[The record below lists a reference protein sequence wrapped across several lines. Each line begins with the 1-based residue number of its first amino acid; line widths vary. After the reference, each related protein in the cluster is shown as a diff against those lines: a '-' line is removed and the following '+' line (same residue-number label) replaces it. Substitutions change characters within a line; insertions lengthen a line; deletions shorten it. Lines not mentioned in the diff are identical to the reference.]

1 MSQSERVSESAS
13 LHTGLRGALCDR
25 DTRLLGAPMP
35 GGGAAGT
42 LRMRGKL
49 KSIVTGCL
57 LSATGR
63 TNPSSSVQMCYLQHM
78 GCVMMV

>member
-1 MSQSERVSESAS
+1 MLQSERVSGSAS
-13 LHTGLRGALCDR
+13 VHTGLRGALCDR

-57 LSATGR
+57 LPATR
-63 TNPSSSVQMCYLQHM
+63 QNQPLL
-78 GCVMMV
+78 